1 MDAARSDP
9 NAPAMSTDS
18 GTSFN
23 GNLVQGYA
31 PAASRPGFSE
41 QSLVSKLRLIPQIDK
56 DPRFAAYVQRLSGR
70 ILLFGAFAVLLS
82 LLGGSLFIA
91 PLAAACAY
99 AERHRRYLI
108 PLATLLLLY
117 QNGFWVDVGLVGRVA
132 EQEGVA
138 NQINQPL
145 LFCAM
150 LALVFL
156 LFSCLLAFWHR
167 LVAFPLLRR
176 STLCLILCFVSLV
189 LLAQSPIV
197 AGVTRVLLWSFLMT
211 SLPYVWFLAYALADA
226 GGREQAPF
234 WQRLGFFHPF
244 WGSTL
249 TPFGKGLSYL
259 RRFEATTP
267 ENLAVTQLKG
277 LKLAVW
283 ALLLAACRNCI
294 GSLVHGYLGL
304 PYFDDTFSQYILGTP
319 YPRYLCWTSL
329 ALFFVEDV
337 LTISLWGGIIIASA
351 RMAGFR
357 LLRNTYRPLE
367 AKTLAEFW
375 NRYYFY
381 YKELLVDH
389 FFYPAF
395 LRYFRTNRRLRMFF
409 ATFAAACVGN
419 LIFHFIRDIRFVAE
433 LGLWKA
439 LSGEQ
444 SHAFYTFV
452 LATGVAF
459 SQMRV
464 RRPDACKG
472 WLRGRVL
479 PAVGVAAFFCILH
492 IFDAPLDREH
502 TIWQRACFLFH
513 LFGADT
519 WT

>member
-1 MDAARSDP
+1 
-9 NAPAMSTDS
+9 MSTDR

-31 PAASRPGFSE
+31 PAVARLG
-41 QSLVSKLRLIPQIDK
+41 LSKPLPIARLRLIPQIDK
-56 DPRFAAYVQRLSGR
+56 DPKFVAYVQRPGGR

-82 LLGGSLFIA
+82 LLGENLFIA

-117 QNGFWVDVGLVGRVA
+117 QNGFWVDVGLVARVA
-132 EQEGVA
+132 EQESVA

-145 LFCAM
+145 LFSAM
-150 LALVFL
+150 LALVFF

-167 LVAFPLLRR
+167 LVVMPLLRR

-189 LLAQSPIV
+189 LLAQSPLV
-197 AGVTRVLLWSFLMT
+197 AGVTRVLVWSFLMT
-211 SLPYVWFLAYALADA
+211 SLPYLWFLAYALADA

-234 WQRLGFFHPF
+234 WQRLGVFHPF

-259 RRFEATTP
+259 RKFEAKTP
-267 ENLAVTQLKG
+267 EDLAVTQLKG

-283 ALLLAACRNCI
+283 AFLLAACLNCI
-294 GSLVHGYLGL
+294 GSSIHGYLGL
-304 PYFDDTFSQYILGTP
+304 PRFDDTFSQYIAGTP
-319 YPRYLCWTSL
+319 YPRYLCWSSL

-337 LTISLWGGIIIASA
+337 LNISVWGGIIVASA

-357 LLRNTYRPLE
+357 LPRNTYRPLE
-367 AKTLAEFW
+367 ARTLAEFW

-395 LRYFRTNRRLRMFF
+395 LRFFRGNRRLRMFF

-419 LIFHFIRDIRFVAE
+419 LIFHFIRDIHFVAE
-433 LGLWKA
+433 LGLWRA

-452 LATGVAF
+452 LATGLAC

-464 RRPDACKG
+464 HTPDASKG
-472 WLRGRVL
+472 WLRGRLL
-479 PAVGVAAFFCILH
+479 PSLGVAAFFCILH

-502 TIWQRACFLFH
+502 TIWQRAGFLFH
-513 LFGADT
+513 LFGAGT